1 MAFTVRWECE
11 GPDLGCPVQVTTD
24 WARLRCEAPQD
35 SNHITHSTSH
45 IGNKTIAWPQTV
57 IITIYLDYLCKYFV
71 TPKQIVVD
79 LTNIICLSTLSY
91 CSCEVELKVLYI
103 SCVTV
108 SFGPDHF
115 IIVNWFNK
123 RWIGLIDALKTNTCP
138 KLPNWSC
145 WNSNLQQ
152 NNNAVKLNV
161 RKTIV

>member
-1 MAFTVRWECE
+1 MFMHQPSCYRFVHSHLIITRYRMLLTMGRSSGRVSSSEYAWHSQSDERCE

-24 WARLRCEAPQD
+24 QARLRCEAPQD

-115 IIVNWFNK
+115 IIVN
-123 RWIGLIDALKTNTCP
+123 
-138 KLPNWSC
+138 
-145 WNSNLQQ
+145 
-152 NNNAVKLNV
+152 
-161 RKTIV
+161 